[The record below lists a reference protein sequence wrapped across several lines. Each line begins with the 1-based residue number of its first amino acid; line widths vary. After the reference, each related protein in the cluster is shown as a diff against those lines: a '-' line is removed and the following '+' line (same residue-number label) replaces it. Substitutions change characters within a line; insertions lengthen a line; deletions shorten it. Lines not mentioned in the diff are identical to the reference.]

1 MNLYPQSPS
10 NLRDD
15 FTKPNAQY
23 NSRVIMVLL
32 GMMLFFVLYVGFV
45 IASGYLLYLAVM
57 NITHNISDNIYVILF
72 QAALVV
78 GAAMLFVFTLKFLFK
93 RHSFENPKNIELKEK
108 EHPELYR
115 FIRKLCEET
124 GAPLPK
130 KIFVNDEINAMVFYN
145 STILSLFF
153 PVRKNLLIGLGL
165 VNSVNLTEFKAIMA
179 HEFGHFAQKS
189 MRLGSY
195 TYMANRIIHDMVYDR
210 DRWDVFLDNWAR
222 QDIRISFGAWG
233 LKAIIYVVRNI
244 LALIYRGINILYA
257 ALSRQMEFQ
266 ADLVAVSTTGSDA
279 IITGLAKVVDGSR
292 AMSVA
297 QNQLTDAADHQLFT
311 KDIFYHQ
318 THAKA
323 FIDSLEERTE
333 EAPQK
338 TDERGVEY
346 IFNKDDH
353 YIPSMYASHPP
364 NFDRELNAKK
374 DYIKGI
380 EDERSPWELF
390 GNAAELRAVVT
401 SKVYEY
407 SKWGE
412 NDLTYTEPE
421 EIQAFIQS
429 ELDETIFDKKYKDA
443 YDSRYLKGI
452 ELDNTEE
459 LMAAFEAEFSDTRQ
473 AYDTLYGEYLDA
485 GLARIKNRQEEV
497 VELVNIVQ
505 ATSGK
510 SFTYKDKKYKK
521 EEAER
526 IYKELHNELDK
537 EWEWYADFDKKVLA
551 IHLYMAKKKNMKKEE
566 DELLERYEFQLKLQ
580 EFRQRVHSVQEAI
593 GEFVQEVS
601 ERDIMEDEVR
611 ELKGKLSQMRRTFLQ
626 VLDEAA
632 VTEMPT
638 FSNMEDMAELNVFLL
653 PEKPVRIAEFSGDW
667 LNEFGPQLDTVASRL
682 VRLHFKSI
690 GNILTLQE
698 RISEVYFD

>member
-10 NLRDD
+10 GIRAD

-23 NSRVIMVLL
+23 NSRVVMVLL
-32 GMMLFFVLYVGFV
+32 GMLLFFVLYICFV
-45 IASGYLLYLAVM
+45 IVSAYFSYWSIM
-57 NITHNISDNIYVILF
+57 NIMNHPSDNIYALLF

-78 GAAMLFVFTLKFLFK
+78 GSVMLFIFTLKFLFK
-93 RHSFENPKNIELKEK
+93 RHSFENPKNVELKES

-115 FIRKLCEET
+115 FIYKLCEET

-233 LKAIIYVVRNI
+233 LKAVIYVVRSI
-244 LALIYRGINILYA
+244 LALIYRGINIIYA
-257 ALSRQMEFQ
+257 SLSRQMEFQ

-279 IITGLAKVVDGSR
+279 IISGLAKVVDGSH

-297 QNQLTDAADHQLFT
+297 QQQLTDAADHQLFT

-318 THAKA
+318 THAKS
-323 FIDSLEERTE
+323 FIDSIEERSE
-333 EAPQK
+333 KPQRV
-338 TDERGVEY
+338 DERGVAY

-364 NFDRELNAKK
+364 NFDREANAKNE
-374 DYIKGI
+374 YIKGL

-390 GNAAELRAVVT
+390 GNAQQLRELVT
-401 SKVYEY
+401 IKAYEQ

-412 NDLTYTEPE
+412 LERNAAEPDE
-421 EIQAFIQS
+421 VQQFIQS
-429 ELDETIFDKKYKDA
+429 EISETVFDKRYKGV
-443 YDSRYLKGI
+443 YDSRYLMGI

-459 LMAAFEAEFSDTRQ
+459 LIAAFETEFSDIQQ
-473 AYDTLYGEYLDA
+473 ARDNLYGEYLDS
-485 GLARIKNRQEEV
+485 GLGRIQTQQEKLSNFV
-497 VELVNIVQ
+497 NLVNSS
-505 ATSGK
+505 SGK
-510 SFTYKDKKYKK
+510 SFTYNDKKYKK
-521 EEAER
+521 EEAND
-526 IYKELHNELDK
+526 IYKELHEELDK
-537 EWEWYADFDKKVLA
+537 EWNWYVDFDKKVLA
-551 IHLYMAKKKNMKKEE
+551 MHLRMTKEKGMKKEE
-566 DELLERYEFQLKLQ
+566 IELLDRYEFQLKLQ
-580 EFRQRVHSVQEAI
+580 DFRQRVHGVQEEL

-601 ERDIMEDEVR
+601 DR
-611 ELKGKLSQMRRTFLQ
+611 ELTEDDVYKLKKQLGEMRRTFLS

-632 VTEMPT
+632 ITEMPI
-638 FSNMEDMAELNVFLL
+638 FNNMKEMSELNTFLL
-653 PEKPVRIAEFSGDW
+653 PEEPVRKAEFSGDW
-667 LNEFGPQLDTVASRL
+667 INEFSPQLDTVASRL

-690 GNILTLQE
+690 GNILALQE
-698 RISEVYFD
+698 RINEQYFS